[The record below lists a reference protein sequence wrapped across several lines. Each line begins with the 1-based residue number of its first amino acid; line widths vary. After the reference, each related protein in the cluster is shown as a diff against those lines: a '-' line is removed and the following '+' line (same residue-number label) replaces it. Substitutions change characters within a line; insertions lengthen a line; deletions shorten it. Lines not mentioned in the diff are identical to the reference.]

1 MDFLAILMI
10 FLFGISVGSF
20 LNVVI
25 YRIPRGES
33 IVFPAS
39 HCPKCGNNLKWYH
52 NIPLFSWLFLKGKC
66 AFCGEKISP
75 RYPIVELANGLL
87 WVVIFLK
94 LGFVWYL
101 PFVMASFSSLL
112 ALSAIDLEYFAVPD
126 SVNFFALAMAL
137 INPNLFNFDLSNPL
151 INAIIAAG
159 GLWLVG
165 FLTSKMAGK
174 EAMGGADVIVA
185 GTMAALL
192 GLGGFFVA
200 LFISALL
207 AMLPSIFA
215 KDTMVPFVPF
225 LSMGTLIVF
234 LYDKEVMQLV
244 KSFIYG

>member
-1 MDFLAILMI
+1 VDFFAILII
-10 FLFGISVGSF
+10 FLFGTSVGSF

-25 YRIPRGES
+25 HRIPLGES

-52 NIPLFSWLFLKGKC
+52 NIPLFSWLFLGGKC
-66 AFCGEKISP
+66 AFCKEKISP
-75 RYPIVELANGLL
+75 RYPIIELLNGLL

-101 PFVMASFSSLL
+101 PFVMASFSALL
-112 ALSAIDLEYFAVPD
+112 ALSAIDFEYFAVPD
-126 SVNFFALAMAL
+126 SVNFFALVMAL
-137 INPNLFNFDLSNPL
+137 INPKILNLDLTNPA
-151 INAIIAAG
+151 INALIAAG
-159 GLWLVG
+159 GLWLIG
-165 FLTSKMAGK
+165 FLTSKMAKK

-207 AMLPSIFA
+207 AMIPSLLA

-234 LYDKEVMQLV
+234 LYDNQIMQLV
-244 KSFIYG
+244 KSLIYG

>member
-1 MDFLAILMI
+1 MDFFAILII
-10 FLFGISVGSF
+10 FLFGTSVGSF

-25 YRIPRGES
+25 HRIPLGES

-52 NIPLFSWLFLKGKC
+52 NIPLFSWLFLGGKC
-66 AFCGEKISP
+66 AFCKEKISP
-75 RYPIVELANGLL
+75 RYPIIELLNGLL

-101 PFVMASFSSLL
+101 PFVMASFSALL
-112 ALSAIDLEYFAVPD
+112 ALSAIDFEYFAVPD
-126 SVNFFALAMAL
+126 SVNFFALVMAL
-137 INPNLFNFDLSNPL
+137 INPKILNLDLTNPA
-151 INAIIAAG
+151 INALIAAG
-159 GLWLVG
+159 GLWLIG
-165 FLTSKMAGK
+165 FLTSKMAKK

-207 AMLPSIFA
+207 AMIPSLLA
-215 KDTMVPFVPF
+215 KNTMVPFVPF

-234 LYDKEVMQLV
+234 LYDNQIMQLV
-244 KSFIYG
+244 KSLIYG

>member
-1 MDFLAILMI
+1 VDFFAILII
-10 FLFGISVGSF
+10 FLFGTSVGSF

-25 YRIPRGES
+25 HRIPLGES

-52 NIPLFSWLFLKGKC
+52 NIPLFSWLFLGGKC
-66 AFCGEKISP
+66 AFCKEKISP
-75 RYPIVELANGLL
+75 RYPIIELLNGLL

-101 PFVMASFSSLL
+101 PFVMASFSALL
-112 ALSAIDLEYFAVPD
+112 ALSAIDFEYFAVPD
-126 SVNFFALAMAL
+126 SVNFFALVMAL
-137 INPNLFNFDLSNPL
+137 INPKILNLDLTNPA
-151 INAIIAAG
+151 INALIAAG
-159 GLWLVG
+159 GLWLIG
-165 FLTSKMAGK
+165 FLTSKMAKK

-207 AMLPSIFA
+207 AMIPSLLA
-215 KDTMVPFVPF
+215 KNTMVPFVPF

-234 LYDKEVMQLV
+234 LYDNQIMQLV
-244 KSFIYG
+244 KSLIYG